1 MLAKPAVCGC
11 LLVSVLTASGCD
23 HGSANEQLVR
33 RGDVVRAFKA
43 HGIVLQNTHVF
54 GDKDAITGG
63 SFFVAPD
70 VSKVT
75 LFVAVC
81 RSDGVAR
88 ELARR
93 PGSPLAT
100 TASVRRRKNVVVY
113 LATGIDAA
121 GRRRAIAALASL

>member
-23 HGSANEQLVR
+23 HGSAQEQLLR

-43 HGIVLQNTHVF
+43 HGIALQNIHVY

-63 SFFVAPD
+63 YFFVTRE

-81 RSDGVAR
+81 RSDEVAR

-113 LATGIDAA
+113 LPTSIDAA
-121 GRRRAIAALASL
+121 SRRRAIAALTSL